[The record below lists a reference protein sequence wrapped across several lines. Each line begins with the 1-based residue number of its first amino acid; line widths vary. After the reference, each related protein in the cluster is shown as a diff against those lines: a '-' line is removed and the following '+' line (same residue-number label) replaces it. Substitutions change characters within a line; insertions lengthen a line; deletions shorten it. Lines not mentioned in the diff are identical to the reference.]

1 MITRSANETPPISV
15 ALPENRTLP
24 VQTHRVDQAINPTM
38 IEQRVRR
45 LSRRRLFTFNTLGWS
60 ITDAFVG
67 FFSVVFGYFFS
78 PVASQVATSETAV
91 QLIPCA
97 ISFAVVLLPIAHIAG
112 LHDPRRRSNFADLFV
127 RCQMTVIIAIFA
139 LSISWML
146 FSFLQVGRY
155 VMILTTLACFV
166 GMIATRLVSW
176 NFASAF
182 KQKICFIG
190 SENFCS
196 RVAQF
201 VDDHPLGVS
210 ICSRPDDNSN
220 LGNWAASNDVDEVV
234 FDSDVTN
241 ELELLDCLDAGVKVS
256 SYSDFVEEKYHR
268 IPVGSIDVKWL
279 FSARLDLAHPY
290 YQGIKRI
297 IDIVASLVGLALT
310 APLIA
315 LSALAVKL
323 ESKGPA
329 FYSQVRVGRFNR
341 PFRIYKLR
349 TMVQD
354 SEKGGAQWA
363 KKNDSRITLVGKI
376 LRKTRLDEL
385 PQFWNVLKGEMS
397 LVGPR
402 PERPEFVEDLG
413 EEIPFYL
420 QRHLIKPGLT
430 GWAQINYPYGASVED
445 AYNKL
450 TYDFYYIK
458 NASMGLDL
466 QIFLR
471 TIGTVMKG
479 SR

>member
-1 MITRSANETPPISV
+1 M
-15 ALPENRTLP
+15 
-24 VQTHRVDQAINPTM
+24 
-38 IEQRVRR
+38 
-45 LSRRRLFTFNTLGWS
+45 
-60 ITDAFVG
+60 
-67 FFSVVFGYFFS
+67 
-78 PVASQVATSETAV
+78 
-91 QLIPCA
+91 
-97 ISFAVVLLPIAHIAG
+97 
-112 LHDPRRRSNFADLFV
+112 
-127 RCQMTVIIAIFA
+127 
-139 LSISWML
+139 
-146 FSFLQVGRY
+146 
-155 VMILTTLACFV
+155 
-166 GMIATRLVSW
+166 
-176 NFASAF
+176 
-182 KQKICFIG
+182 
-190 SENFCS
+190 
-196 RVAQF
+196 
-201 VDDHPLGVS
+201 
-210 ICSRPDDNSN
+210 
-220 LGNWAASNDVDEVV
+220 
-234 FDSDVTN
+234 FDSDVSD

-268 IPVGSIDVKWL
+268 IPVGSIDAKWL

-297 IDIVASLVGLALT
+297 IDIVASLVGLILT

-363 KKNDSRITLVGKI
+363 KKNDSRVTLVGKF

-413 EEIPFYL
+413 KEIPFYL

-430 GWAQINYPYGASVED
+430 GWAQINYPYGASVDD

>member
-1 MITRSANETPPISV
+1 MITRSNETRPVSV
-15 ALPENRTLP
+15 ALPESRALP
-24 VQTHRVDQAINPTM
+24 AQPSRVERAFNPSM

-60 ITDAFVG
+60 ITDAAIG
-67 FFSVVFGYFFS
+67 FLSVVFGYFAS

-97 ISFAVVLLPIAHIAG
+97 ITFAMVLLPIAHIAG
-112 LHDPRRRSNFADLFV
+112 LHDPRRQSNFADLFV
-127 RCQMTVIIAIFA
+127 RCQVTVVIAIFA
-139 LSISWML
+139 LSLSWML

-155 VMILTTLACFV
+155 VMIFTTLACFA
-166 GMIATRLVSW
+166 GMISTRVVSQNW
-176 NFASAF
+176 ASAF
-182 KQKICFIG
+182 KQKVCFIG
-190 SENFCS
+190 SESFCA
-196 RVAQF
+196 RIAQF
-201 VDDHPLGVS
+201 VDDHPLGVA
-210 ICSRPDDNSN
+210 ICERPHDNSN

-234 FDSDVTN
+234 FDSDVSD

-297 IDIVASLVGLALT
+297 IDIVASLVGLTLT
-310 APLIA
+310 APLIT

-363 KKNDSRITLVGKI
+363 KKNDSRITQVGKF

-413 EEIPFYL
+413 KEIPFYL